1 MDKKTYRIAPY
12 EKEYWHWL
20 IYAMMVTFLVW
31 LFSDFFWFDMPNWSY
46 AVIFLLA
53 CVGFGLSRIHHRDVE
68 MLLSEDG
75 IQINNRGRETLRLT
89 PWSSF
94 DSGYILKLF
103 SYSKRYDDCD
113 TYFLLTEKP
122 LNEEMLEQI
131 SFDLRTTK
139 PCGIWKEYIV
149 VKTGKADNKTIQN
162 AIGDRLEIKEYVY
175 CEPD

>member
-1 MDKKTYRIAPY
+1 
-12 EKEYWHWL
+12 
-20 IYAMMVTFLVW
+20 
-31 LFSDFFWFDMPNWSY
+31 
-46 AVIFLLA
+46 
-53 CVGFGLSRIHHRDVE
+53 

-113 TYFLLTEKP
+113 TYFLITEKP

-162 AIGDRLEIKEYVY
+162 AIGDRLEIKEHVY